1 MAGSALFTIVA
12 KGRSR
17 GQSLSEFMILLS
29 VMVLYILAF
38 TMIYGGQT
46 TNQFYFLE
54 SLLGKTVGESV
65 ALGASAAYI
74 AGNGS
79 VAEVRIGSV
88 EGDISVGGHSVLV
101 TLEDR
106 TVHSPLVCSSV
117 YGDFSTGQKAA
128 RNHYGNITI
137 G

>member
-1 MAGSALFTIVA
+1 MARSAFFTPA
-12 KGRSR
+12 KSRSR

-38 TMIYGGQT
+38 MMIYGGQQ

-79 VAEVRIGSV
+79 EVGVRISSM
-88 EGDISVGGHSVLV
+88 EGDVNISGHSVQV
-101 TLEDR
+101 MLEDR
-106 TVHSPLVCSSV
+106 VVHSPLVCSAV
-117 YGDFSTGQKAA
+117 GGNFSAGLRTA
-128 RNHYGNITI
+128 RNHYGNITL